1 MGDLEMGEREEEQI
15 RRLSLDF
22 WSRVDGGKREE
33 GGKRGGIIFHSV
45 GDLAARGGGGG
56 KKKERRRKASSFLLS
71 PPFLALFFPG
81 LSCQREN
88 ALEKSRKS
96 GGERRKSMKFNKGGL
111 QASPTF

>member
-1 MGDLEMGEREEEQI
+1 MEGRERK
-15 RRLSLDF
+15 
-22 WSRVDGGKREE
+22 GGW

-111 QASPTF
+111 QVSPIF